1 MRCREAP
8 LSGEASADRLADCFA
23 RLADRAPASLA
34 RPSLAR
40 SSRSARPSRAPV
52 ARALPP
58 AYSKLSTRRFPLVDA
73 ELNPYFLHFSLRP
86 LQIWVARRRRADD
99 GPGGLHGRRHRRGA
113 AEGGAVLRCH
123 CASRRNALPVDLAQ
137 DRALPVDRAS
147 ESESLVLD
155 ARSGIG
161 GRGATHDA
169 AAARRSAAA
178 TTGGSAWPAWGSM
191 EQAR

>member
-1 MRCREAP
+1 MQTTGQA
-8 LSGEASADRLADCFA
+8 AS
-23 RLADRAPASLA
+23 
-34 RPSLAR
+34 
-40 SSRSARPSRAPV
+40 
-52 ARALPP
+52 
-58 AYSKLSTRRFPLVDA
+58 T
-73 ELNPYFLHFSLRP
+73 
-86 LQIWVARRRRADD
+86 
-99 GPGGLHGRRHRRGA
+99 GGA
-113 AEGGAVLRCH
+113 AAAAPQKEALYLRWH
-123 CASRRNALPVDLAQ
+123 CASRRNALPVD
-137 DRALPVDRAS
+137 RALDRAS

>member
-1 MRCREAP
+1 MQTTGQA
-8 LSGEASADRLADCFA
+8 AS
-23 RLADRAPASLA
+23 
-34 RPSLAR
+34 
-40 SSRSARPSRAPV
+40 
-52 ARALPP
+52 
-58 AYSKLSTRRFPLVDA
+58 T
-73 ELNPYFLHFSLRP
+73 
-86 LQIWVARRRRADD
+86 
-99 GPGGLHGRRHRRGA
+99 GGA
-113 AEGGAVLRCH
+113 AATAPQKEALYLRWH
-123 CASRRNALPVDLAQ
+123 CGSRRNALPVDRAL
-137 DRALPVDRAS
+137 DRALDRAS

>member
-1 MRCREAP
+1 MQTTGQA
-8 LSGEASADRLADCFA
+8 AS
-23 RLADRAPASLA
+23 
-34 RPSLAR
+34 
-40 SSRSARPSRAPV
+40 
-52 ARALPP
+52 
-58 AYSKLSTRRFPLVDA
+58 T
-73 ELNPYFLHFSLRP
+73 
-86 LQIWVARRRRADD
+86 
-99 GPGGLHGRRHRRGA
+99 GGA
-113 AEGGAVLRCH
+113 AATAPQKEALYLRWH